1 MSQLVVVI
9 QCDIVTKRCSGYAC
23 MNTFANRVDTM
34 ADYPA
39 DTRFLM
45 MTCGGCCGAGIAAK
59 LENLTRKIKRYGD
72 KKENVTIHFASC
84 VVSDSYHRPP
94 CPFRNY
100 MARIIERKG
109 YPLVLGAY
117 ISKATEAKRK
127 KGVYREF

>member
-45 MTCGGCCGAGIAAK
+45 MTCGGCCGAGISAK
-59 LENLTRKIKRYGD
+59 LENLARKMKRYGD
-72 KKENVTIHFASC
+72 DKENVTIHFASC
-84 VVSDSYHRPP
+84 VVSALSLPELHGPNHR
-94 CPFRNY
+94 
-100 MARIIERKG
+100 AQG
-109 YPLVLGAY
+109 LSLSLGD
-117 ISKATEAKRK
+117 
-127 KGVYREF
+127 VYF

>member
-72 KKENVTIHFASC
+72 KKENVTIISPRAS
-84 VVSDSYHRPP
+84 YPI
-94 CPFRNY
+94 
-100 MARIIERKG
+100 RIIGRPVPSETTWRR
-109 YPLVLGAY
+109 
-117 ISKATEAKRK
+117 SSSAK
-127 KGVYREF
+127 VIP